1 MLHLGHAALTLR
13 SRNRLFL
20 TPTDPLNCHFSF
32 DLPPT
37 FVKSSDTSI
46 HLFPPTPTRMPH
58 VDPVELTAQL
68 VRIPSVNPALEEG
81 GQGEAQMAER
91 TAEWLESWGFR
102 TETPEVAPGRFNVVA
117 RRGPEGGPRLLL
129 NGHTDTVGVAGMEAP
144 FSGAIRDGRL
154 YGRGACDMKAGVA
167 AALAAAAELGDLDL
181 KGELV
186 VALTADEEHASLGM
200 QHLVASGMSADGAIV
215 CEPTG
220 LAVMPAHKG
229 FLWVDFLV
237 HGRAA
242 HGSRP
247 DVGVDAIVHTGS
259 LLTVLAEEGR
269 RLEAQ
274 PPHPLLGHGS
284 IHAGTI
290 RGGTAP
296 SVYPEECSLTV
307 ERRTLPGESREG
319 LLAEVND
326 MVARARE
333 GNPDLA
339 VDVSPGLF
347 RAGTE
352 VPTSGP
358 LVTDLVRSLEAVGS
372 ASRIEGMT
380 AWVDA
385 CFLNQAG
392 TPALC
397 FGPGS
402 IAQAHGLSEWVDVE
416 EIRTCR
422 KVLVTF
428 SRRLLT

>member
-1 MLHLGHAALTLR
+1 
-13 SRNRLFL
+13 
-20 TPTDPLNCHFSF
+20 
-32 DLPPT
+32 
-37 FVKSSDTSI
+37 
-46 HLFPPTPTRMPH
+46 MPR

-81 GQGEAQMAER
+81 GDGESRVAEQA
-91 TAEWLESWGFR
+91 AEWLAGWGFR
-102 TETPEVAPGRFNVVA
+102 VQTPEVAPGRFNVVA

-129 NGHTDTVGVAGMEAP
+129 NGHMDTVGVAGMESP

-167 AALAAAAELGDLDL
+167 AALAAAAELADRDLV
-181 KGELV
+181 GELI
-186 VALTADEEHASLGM
+186 VALTADEEHASIGM
-200 QHLVASGMSADGAIV
+200 QHLVESGMTADGAIV
-215 CEPTG
+215 CEPTS
-220 LAVMPAHKG
+220 LALMPAHKG
-229 FLWVDFLV
+229 FLWVDFHV

-247 DVGVDAIVHTGS
+247 DVGVDAIAHAGS

-269 RLEAQ
+269 RLEAA
-274 PPHPLLGHGS
+274 PAHPLLGHGS

-296 SVYPEECSLTV
+296 SVYPEKCSLTL
-307 ERRTLPGESREG
+307 ERRTLPGESKEG
-319 LLAEVND
+319 LLAQMDD
-326 MVARARE
+326 MVVRARE
-333 GNPDLA
+333 RTPELS
-339 VDVSPGLF
+339 VDVVPGLF

-352 VPTSGP
+352 VPTASP
-358 LVTDLVRSLEAVGS
+358 LVTALVQSLEAAGS

-385 CFLNQAG
+385 CFLNETG

-402 IAQAHGLSEWVDVE
+402 IAQAHGLNEWVGVD
-416 EIRTCR
+416 EIRTCQR
-422 KVLVTF
+422 VLAAF
-428 SRRLLT
+428 LRRALT